1 MGKRALELLIGQ
13 IERKEK
19 PGQQIVLEAELVV

>member
-1 MGKRALELLIGQ
+1 MAKHAFELLIGQ

-19 PGQQIVLEAELVV
+19 PGQQIVLDAELIV